1 MEASSMP
8 RMIVALVAGML
19 FGVGLAVSGMVN
31 PAKVVGF
38 LDVAGGQWDP
48 TLIFVMGGALLV
60 TIPAFRMIL
69 QRPRPILA
77 DGFALPTKKSALDR
91 RLLGGAALFGVGWG
105 LSGFCPGPA
114 VVAMVTGL
122 LPVYAFVGA
131 MVGGMAIYAWI
142 FERPHRGDVKASR
155 RLPKA
160 SPLR

>member
-1 MEASSMP
+1 MGPSSMP
-8 RMIVALVAGML
+8 RMVGSLVAGVL

-38 LDVAGGQWDP
+38 LDVAGGKWDP

-69 QRPRPILA
+69 RRPHPILA
-77 DGFALPTKKSALDR
+77 DGFALPTKSALDR

-114 VVAMVTGL
+114 VAAMVTGF
-122 LPVYAFVGA
+122 LPVFAFAGA
-131 MVGGMAIYAWI
+131 MVGGMAIYTWI
-142 FERPHRGDVKASR
+142 FEWPHPGGVRGSR
-155 RLPKA
+155 QLSKG
-160 SPLR
+160 SPLQ

>member
-1 MEASSMP
+1 MGASGMP
-8 RMIVALVAGML
+8 RMIGALVAGVL

-38 LDVAGGQWDP
+38 LDVAGGEWDP

-60 TIPAFRMIL
+60 TIPAYRVVL
-69 QRPRPILA
+69 KRPRPILA
-77 DGFALPTKKSALDR
+77 DKFELPTKSALDG

-122 LPVYAFVGA
+122 LPVFWFVGA
-131 MVGGMAIYAWI
+131 MVGGMAIYVWI
-142 FERPHRGDVKASR
+142 FERPHPGAAKASR